1 MNALL
6 QLRRRCAITTN
17 QRLVL
22 LAAGVVGSL
31 MTLVPLTAPAP
42 PVAHADGPSLNGG
55 GSSYAGLEISAWR
68 VETARAPY
76 NLDVNYVASG
86 SSLGRNQ
93 YMEGNF
99 DFAASDIPF
108 LEEEL
113 TALRNGA
120 GQAGRTDQN
129 FVYVP
134 VSAGGL
140 GFMYNLTDQSGQRV
154 TNLNLPRRTVCR
166 IFTVPNM
173 YWDDAEIVGANPTLR
188 LPHEL
193 VRPIVRSDGS
203 GTSYVLSEYCI
214 AIANDVWQPFITAH
228 ANEDVETSFKNGGP
242 TSRWPI
248 GWGVTGSA
256 LGSDGVSAEV
266 AGSNG
271 KFTITYAE
279 PGAALTKGFPNASV
293 ENGVPGTFTQPTE
306 LAASLALAYAKGRAD
321 GTFELEYNGSDARA
335 YFPSTYSYV
344 IAQTTGFPADKGEV
358 LARFLCYSITKG
370 QREDLTVPLGYA
382 RLSEPLVALG
392 RAAIA
397 KIPGAPPWEQCRVDS
412 APPPTTPTTVAQA
425 VVTTT
430 SVVASG
436 TGQTTT
442 TVAGSATQST
452 TVSGGTTAA
461 GGTVASGAGTGT
473 GTGTGTGSGSSTGAG
488 SSTGSGA
495 TTQTVVSVDPV
506 TGVTTVQTVP
516 AADGGCFDPVT
527 GLPMDPAI
535 CAVGNVIVD
544 ELIDAAAGESA
555 GAASAAPA
563 AVAPAA
569 INPPIAEAGGGP
581 GAGRIIWWLLQGASI
596 CAVGVALAGAR
607 KRLA

>member
-6 QLRRRCAITTN
+6 QLRRRCAVTTN

-55 GSSYAGLEISAWR
+55 GSSYAGLEISAWKS
-68 VETARAPY
+68 ETARAPY
-76 NLDVNYVASG
+76 NLGINYVASG

-228 ANEDVETSFKNGGP
+228 ANEDVETSFKTGGP
-242 TSRWPI
+242 TSRWPV
-248 GWGVTGSA
+248 GWGVSSPALGEDGVAAQVAAASGRFSITYVAPGSA
-256 LGSDGVSAEV
+256 LVR
-266 AGSNG
+266 
-271 KFTITYAE
+271 
-279 PGAALTKGFPNASV
+279 GFPNASV

-306 LAASLALAYAKGRAD
+306 LAASLALESATGRPD
-321 GTFELEYNGSDARA
+321 GTFQLEYNGSDARA
-335 YFPSTYSYV
+335 YFPSTYSYA

-370 QREDLTVPLGYA
+370 QREELTASLGYA
-382 RLSEPLVALG
+382 SLSAPLVDLG
-392 RAAIA
+392 RIAIA
-397 KIPGAPPWEQCRVDS
+397 QIPGAPAWNDCQVG
-412 APPPTTPTTVAQA
+412 A
-425 VVTTT
+425 VVPPVDVDEFPVPALAVTITLATGIFVTTRLRRRT
-430 SVVASG
+430 L
-436 TGQTTT
+436 
-442 TVAGSATQST
+442 
-452 TVSGGTTAA
+452 
-461 GGTVASGAGTGT
+461 
-473 GTGTGTGSGSSTGAG
+473 TGAP
-488 SSTGSGA
+488 STESG
-495 TTQTVVSVDPV
+495 V
-506 TGVTTVQTVP
+506 
-516 AADGGCFDPVT
+516 
-527 GLPMDPAI
+527 
-535 CAVGNVIVD
+535 
-544 ELIDAAAGESA
+544 
-555 GAASAAPA
+555 
-563 AVAPAA
+563 
-569 INPPIAEAGGGP
+569 
-581 GAGRIIWWLLQGASI
+581 R
-596 CAVGVALAGAR
+596 
-607 KRLA
+607 